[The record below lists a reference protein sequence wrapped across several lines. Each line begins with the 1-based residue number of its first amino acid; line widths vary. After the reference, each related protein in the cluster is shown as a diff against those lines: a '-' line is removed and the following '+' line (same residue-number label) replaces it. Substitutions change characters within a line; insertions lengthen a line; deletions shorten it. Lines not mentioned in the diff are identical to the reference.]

1 MGLYRGHW
9 TRTLGLLLGSTC
21 FKLILQSDRTDQH
34 QPSGAGLKKEKKS
47 VFSIV
52 LISRFVK
59 SDLSRQA
66 GTPKITANRQ
76 MWINETLLWC
86 VEHVA
91 ERRWALSGPAVETR
105 QPTEWRAEA
114 SGQSCQ
120 QINYLPSL
128 FTHWTQEPSTHVAC
142 SVVRPDA
149 KCPVRSDSV
158 IIIIWSHYLNYWAFS
173 LAKKRLINPLCT
185 TCTATMSSN
194 IYVFFQIINLVLRLF
209 SFC

>member
-1 MGLYRGHW
+1 M
-9 TRTLGLLLGSTC
+9 
-21 FKLILQSDRTDQH
+21 
-34 QPSGAGLKKEKKS
+34 
-47 VFSIV
+47 FSIV

-149 KCPVRSDSV
+149 KCPVWSDSV

-194 IYVFFQIINLVLRLF
+194 IYVFFQISNLVLRRF